1 MSYVRVIYV
10 LYLGAGRLFWSTF
23 FEKKKELSLLAPPT
37 HMLFLAIYEEN
48 ISLEA
53 QGTILGAIVA
63 LNKGLEQALRELCT
77 IFYLMSF
84 SSLLI

>member
-1 MSYVRVIYV
+1 MK
-10 LYLGAGRLFWSTF
+10 
-23 FEKKKELSLLAPPT
+23 KKKELSLLAPPT
-37 HMLFLAIYEEN
+37 HMLFLTIYEEN

>member
-10 LYLGAGRLFWSTF
+10 LYLGAGRIFWSTC
-23 FEKKKELSLLAPPT
+23 FEKKELSLLAAPRQ
-37 HMLFLAIYEEN
+37 MLFLTIYDEN
-48 ISLEA
+48 ISLVA

>member
-10 LYLGAGRLFWSTF
+10 LYLGAGRFFWSTF
-23 FEKKKELSLLAPPT
+23 FEFSLLAPPT
-37 HMLFLAIYEEN
+37 HMLFLTIYEEN

>member
-1 MSYVRVIYV
+1 
-10 LYLGAGRLFWSTF
+10 
-23 FEKKKELSLLAPPT
+23 
-37 HMLFLAIYEEN
+37 MLFLIIYEEN

-63 LNKGLEQALRELCT
+63 LNKVLEQALRELCT

>member
-1 MSYVRVIYV
+1 
-10 LYLGAGRLFWSTF
+10 
-23 FEKKKELSLLAPPT
+23 
-37 HMLFLAIYEEN
+37 MLFLTIYAEN